1 MRDPPN
7 RTEMSSFSRKLLEG
21 NIFHG
26 KKWPSEHFENAFQTP
41 FVLMQLRGCQVEL
54 PTFGGAQRGR
64 IHAVGEWTVRQGC
77 FIIFIMRLQ
86 VKVIKK
92 TSPVSIITGCWF
104 QICFIF
110 TPKIGEDEPSLT
122 IIFAN
127 GWFNHQPDQ
136 DVEKGMIKFPPFLWP
151 TGPRSQ
157 WLGVPAMR
165 LGTWT
170 QGIPCCVA
178 GGGHHRM
185 RVLAW
190 Y

>member
-7 RTEMSSFSRKLLEG
+7 PTEMLSFSRKLLEG

-122 IIFAN
+122 IIFCK
-127 GWFNHQPDQ
+127 WVVQPPTRSRCWERNDQ
-136 DVEKGMIKFPPFLWP
+136 ISTIFMTNRSEKPMAWRSSYEAWYLN
-151 TGPRSQ
+151 PRYP
-157 WLGVPAMR
+157 L
-165 LGTWT
+165 L
-170 QGIPCCVA
+170 C
-178 GGGHHRM
+178 GGG
-185 RVLAW
+185 W
-190 Y
+190 SP